1 VTVADA
7 PTERTTPPSTPA
19 PEVGRLR
26 VLVLTNMFPT
36 VAEPW
41 FGVFVS
47 DQTADLRSAGV
58 DVEVLAFDARSSRR
72 EYLTAARRL
81 RLVLRDGHFDIVH
94 AHYGLAG
101 AVAATQRRVP
111 VVTTFHGSDAQARS
125 ERPISWVVARRT
137 WPIAVAHVVADSLGL
152 PRGAAVIPCAA
163 DTELFAIVDRAQAR
177 RLLGWS
183 AEGAYVLF
191 PAARRDPTK
200 RLKRADLF
208 DAAVR
213 HLRRRV
219 PGVRAVS
226 LDGLSRTQVAAA
238 MSAADV
244 MLMTSDREGSPV
256 TVKESL
262 ACATPV
268 VSVPVG
274 DVGDVIAGLPG
285 CAITA
290 RDPAS
295 LAAAVLRALETPRSP
310 ALRDRALTY
319 GRGATAARVI
329 DVYRRALAGGKA

>member
-1 VTVADA
+1 M
-7 PTERTTPPSTPA
+7 
-19 PEVGRLR
+19 R

-36 VAEPW
+36 AAEPW

-58 DVEVLAFDARSSRR
+58 DVEVLAFDARTSRR
-72 EYLTAARRL
+72 AYLTAARRL
-81 RLVLRDGHFDIVH
+81 RHVLRDGCFDIVH

-111 VVTTFHGSDAQARS
+111 VVTTFHGSDALARG

-137 WPIAVAHVVADSLGL
+137 LPIAVAPVVADSLGL
-152 PRGAAVIPCAA
+152 RGAAVIPCAV
-163 DTELFAIVDRAQAR
+163 DTELFALVDRAQAR
-177 RLLGWS
+177 RLLGWP
-183 AEGAYVLF
+183 ADGAYVLF
-191 PAARRDPTK
+191 PTARRDPTK
-200 RLKRADLF
+200 RPKRADLF
-208 DAAVR
+208 DEAVR
-213 HLRRRV
+213 HVRRRV
-219 PGVRAVS
+219 PDLRSVS

-274 DVGDVIAGLPG
+274 DVAEVIEGLPG

-290 RDPAS
+290 REPAA

-319 GRGATAARVI
+319 GRGATAAHII
-329 DVYRRALAGGKA
+329 DVYRRALARGTA

>member
-7 PTERTTPPSTPA
+7 PTERTAPPRVPTPDF
-19 PEVGRLR
+19 GRLR

-36 VAEPW
+36 AAEPW

-72 EYLTAARRL
+72 AYLTAARRL
-81 RLVLRDGHFDIVH
+81 RHALRDGSFDIVH

-111 VVTTFHGSDAQARS
+111 VVTTFHGSDALARG

-137 WPIAVAHVVADSLGL
+137 FPIAVAPVVADSLGL
-152 PRGAAVIPCAA
+152 RGAAVIPCAV
-163 DTELFAIVDRAQAR
+163 DTELFTLADREQAR
-177 RLLGWS
+177 RLLGWP
-183 AEGAYVLF
+183 ADEPCVLF

-200 RLKRADLF
+200 RPKRADLF
-208 DAAVR
+208 DAALADV
-213 HLRRRV
+213 RRRV

-226 LDGLSRTQVAAA
+226 LDGLNRTQVAAA

-268 VSVPVG
+268 VSVEVG
-274 DVGDVIAGLPG
+274 DVAKVIGGLPG
-285 CAITA
+285 CAITD
-290 RDPAS
+290 REPAA

-329 DVYRRALAGGKA
+329 DVYHRALAGGTA

>member
-1 VTVADA
+1 MTVADA
-7 PTERTTPPSTPA
+7 PTERTAPPRAPA
-19 PEVGRLR
+19 PDVDRLR

-36 VAEPW
+36 AAEPW

-72 EYLTAARRL
+72 AYLTTARRL
-81 RLVLRDGHFDIVH
+81 RHALRDGSFDVVH

-111 VVTTFHGSDAQARS
+111 VVTTFHGSDALARG

-137 WPIAVAHVVADSLGL
+137 FPIAVAPVVADSLGL
-152 PRGAAVIPCAA
+152 RGMAVIPCAV
-163 DTELFAIVDRAQAR
+163 DTELFTLADRAQAR
-177 RLLGWS
+177 LLLGWP
-183 AEGAYVLF
+183 ADGPCVLF

-200 RLKRADLF
+200 RPKRADLF
-208 DAAVR
+208 DAAVADV
-213 HLRRRV
+213 RRRV

-226 LDGLSRTQVAAA
+226 LDGLNRTEVAAA

-268 VSVPVG
+268 VSVAVG
-274 DVGDVIAGLPG
+274 DVAAVIGGLPG
-285 CAITA
+285 CAIAA
-290 RDPAS
+290 REPAA
-295 LAAAVLRALETPRSP
+295 LAAAVLRALESPRSP
-310 ALRDRALTY
+310 ALRDRALAY
-319 GRGATAARVI
+319 GRGPP
-329 DVYRRALAGGKA
+329 RRASSTSTTGPLAGGAA

>member
-1 VTVADA
+1 M
-7 PTERTTPPSTPA
+7 
-19 PEVGRLR
+19 R

-36 VAEPW
+36 AAEPW

-58 DVEVLAFDARSSRR
+58 DVEVLAFDARTSRR
-72 EYLTAARRL
+72 AYLTAARRL
-81 RLVLRDGHFDIVH
+81 RHVLRDGSFDIVH

-111 VVTTFHGSDAQARS
+111 VVTTFHGSDALARS

-137 WPIAVAHVVADSLGL
+137 LPIAVASVVADSLGL
-152 PRGAAVIPCAA
+152 RGAPVIPCAV
-163 DTELFAIVDRAQAR
+163 DTGLFAPVDRAQAR
-177 RLLGWS
+177 RLLGWPTD
-183 AEGAYVLF
+183 GAYVLF
-191 PAARRDPTK
+191 PTARRDPTK
-200 RLKRADLF
+200 RPKRADLF
-208 DAAVR
+208 DEAVR
-213 HLRRRV
+213 HVRRRV
-219 PGVRAVS
+219 PGLRSVS
-226 LDGLSRTQVAAA
+226 LDGLSRTQVADA

-274 DVGDVIAGLPG
+274 DVGQVIGGLPG
-285 CAITA
+285 CAITP
-290 RDPAS
+290 RDPAA

-310 ALRDRALTY
+310 ELRDRALTY
-319 GRGATAARVI
+319 GRGATAARII
-329 DVYRRALAGGKA
+329 DVYRRALAGGTA

>member
-1 VTVADA
+1 
-7 PTERTTPPSTPA
+7 
-19 PEVGRLR
+19 LR

-36 VAEPW
+36 AAEPW

-47 DQTADLRSAGV
+47 DQTADLQDAGV
-58 DVEVLAFDARSSRR
+58 HVEVLAFDARSSRR
-72 EYLTAARRL
+72 AYLTAARRL
-81 RLVLRDGHFDIVH
+81 RHAVRDGGFDIVH

-111 VVTTFHGSDAQARS
+111 VVTTFHGTDALARS

-137 WPIAVAHVVADSLGL
+137 RPIAVAPVVADSLGL
-152 PRGAAVIPCAA
+152 HGAAVIPCAV
-163 DTELFAIVDRAQAR
+163 DTELFAPIDRSRAR
-177 RLLGWS
+177 RLLGWPADS
-183 AEGAYVLF
+183 AYVLF

-200 RLKRADLF
+200 RPKRADLF

-213 HLRRRV
+213 HVRRRV

-226 LDGLSRTQVAAA
+226 LDELSRTQVANA
-238 MSAADV
+238 MNAADV

-274 DVGDVIAGLPG
+274 DVGEVVAGLPG
-285 CAITA
+285 CAITP
-290 RDPAS
+290 REPAA
-295 LAAAVLRALETPRSP
+295 LAAAVLRALESPRSP

-319 GRGATAARVI
+319 GRGATAARII
-329 DVYRRALAGGKA
+329 DVYRGALTGGTA

>member
-1 VTVADA
+1 MTVADA
-7 PTERTTPPSTPA
+7 PTERTTPPLAPA
-19 PEVGRLR
+19 PEVDRLR

-36 VAEPW
+36 AAEPW

-47 DQTADLRSAGV
+47 DQTADLRDAGV
-58 DVEVLAFDARSSRR
+58 DAEVLAFDARSSRR
-72 EYLTAARRL
+72 SYLTAARRL
-81 RLVLRDGHFDIVH
+81 HHALRHARFDIVH

-101 AVAATQRRVP
+101 AIAATQRRVP
-111 VVTTFHGSDAQARS
+111 VVTTFHGTDALARS

-137 WPIAVAHVVADSLGL
+137 RPIVVAPVVADSLGL
-152 PRGAAVIPCAA
+152 RGAAVIPCAV
-163 DTELFAIVDRAQAR
+163 DTELFALVDRAEAR
-177 RLLGWS
+177 RLLGWP
-183 AEGAYVLF
+183 ADGAYVLF
-191 PAARRDPTK
+191 PAARDDPTK
-200 RLKRADLF
+200 RPKRSDLF
-208 DAAVR
+208 DAAMR
-213 HLRRRV
+213 HVRRRV
-219 PGVRAVS
+219 PGVRDVS

-268 VSVPVG
+268 VSVSVG
-274 DVGDVIAGLPG
+274 DVAEVIGGLPG

-290 RDPAS
+290 RDPAA

-319 GRGATAARVI
+319 GRGATAARII
-329 DVYRRALAGGKA
+329 DVYHRALAGGTA

>member
-1 VTVADA
+1 VTVAEA
-7 PTERTTPPSTPA
+7 PTERAMPPAATA

-36 VAEPW
+36 SAEPW

-58 DVEVLAFDARSSRR
+58 DLEVLAFDARSSRL

-81 RLVLRDGHFDIVH
+81 RHALRDGQFDIVH

-111 VVTTFHGSDAQARS
+111 VVTTFHGSDALARG

-137 WPIAVAHVVADSLGL
+137 QPIAVATVVADSLGL
-152 PRGAAVIPCAA
+152 HGAPVIPCAV
-163 DTELFAIVDRAQAR
+163 DTELFAPADRAQAR
-177 RLLGWS
+177 SLLGWP
-183 AEGAYVLF
+183 ADGAHVLF

-200 RLKRADLF
+200 RPKRADLF

-213 HLRRRV
+213 HVRRRL

-244 MLMTSDREGSPV
+244 MLMTSDWEGSPV

-274 DVGDVIAGLPG
+274 DVAEVIRGLPG
-285 CAITA
+285 CAISA
-290 RDPAS
+290 REPAA
-295 LAAAVLRALETPRSP
+295 LAAAVLRAVESPRSA

-319 GRGATAARVI
+319 GRGATAARII
-329 DVYRRALAGGKA
+329 DVYRRALGGGSA